1 MATDN
6 LLNIDDV
13 PIPCGLIRDGIVF
26 KNSLFE
32 SFPKEAQ
39 SHFEELASN
48 FLKNSKMLSKNVDFK
63 KKNLQ
68 GKIYFKRIKDSSD
81 SNTVLFCISL
91 RRSLYSDH
99 TL

>member
-6 LLNIDDV
+6 LLNLNDV

-26 KNSLFE
+26 KNSLFD

-48 FLKNSKMLSKNVDFK
+48 FGFVA
-63 KKNLQ
+63 
-68 GKIYFKRIKDSSD
+68 
-81 SNTVLFCISL
+81 
-91 RRSLYSDH
+91 
-99 TL
+99 